1 MAAED
6 IMPANILKEKADALS
21 DRIIACCRVLKERG
35 TPKPLE
41 GQLFR
46 AGTSVGANIA
56 EAQFAQGKK
65 DFISKLEIALKEINE
80 TEYWLERLYKAQFLS
95 EREYKSMRNDCIA
108 IRRLLISSV
117 TTVKKKLNSE
127 KSN

>member
-1 MAAED
+1 
-6 IMPANILKEKADALS
+6 MPANVLKEKADAFG
-21 DRIIACCRVLKERG
+21 DRVVACCRILQERG
-35 TPKPLE
+35 APKPLL

-65 DFISKLEIALKEINE
+65 DFISKMEIALKEVNE
-80 TEYWLERLYKAQFLS
+80 TEYWLERLCRTRFIT
-95 EREYKSMRNDCIA
+95 EREYKSMRSDCIA
-108 IRRLLISSV
+108 IRRLLIASV

-127 KSN
+127 KAN